1 MEKFGRLLRVEV
13 ISNRVFLGMSLIA
26 SAQVGPFSK
35 LPWVFQ
41 FSLSSVSSNNA
52 AYNQW
57 FVLKLI
63 KKKTKRSGL
72 QQLYEKELKIKTS
85 SFFEEKQQ
93 MKQSNIETNQC
104 RVNSAWY

>member
-1 MEKFGRLLRVEV
+1 MEKFGRFLRVEV

-35 LPWVFQ
+35 LPRVFQ

-52 AYNQW
+52 AYNQR

-63 KKKTKRSGL
+63 KKNQEKRFTTTLRKGIKDKNVKFFRGKT
-72 QQLYEKELKIKTS
+72 T
-85 SFFEEKQQ
+85 
-93 MKQSNIETNQC
+93 NETVEHRN
-104 RVNSAWY
+104 

>member
-1 MEKFGRLLRVEV
+1 MEKFERLLRVEV
-13 ISNRVFLGMSLIA
+13 ISNRDFLGMSLIA

-35 LPWVFQ
+35 LAGVFQ

-52 AYNQW
+52 AYNRW

-63 KKKTKRSGL
+63 KKTKRSGL
-72 QQLYEKELKIKTS
+72 QQLYEKELKMKTS

-93 MKQSNIETNQC
+93 MKQSSIETNQC